1 MPSSLTTGCALGR
14 VLATSAQ
21 VSSARHRRHERKVR
35 HEAVAGHVGADQRRV
50 GAAAL
55 GELAVAIALAGLGAF
70 GLGVAQQHQTA
81 HGDNVAFPALSV

>member
-1 MPSSLTTGCALGR
+1 
-14 VLATSAQ
+14 LATSAQ

-55 GELAVAIALAGLGAF
+55 GELAVAVALAGLGALC
-70 GLGVAQQHQTA
+70 LGMAQQQQST
-81 HGDNVAFPALSV
+81 HGGNVAVSRLSV